1 MSVQNVIL
9 AMTKLNDVHLEMIDV
24 GKEKQQAIIDNDSSN
39 LTRLM
44 TIENRLLRQMNE
56 LEQQRV
62 EQVNFF
68 LQEKGI
74 RSQLSLS
81 VTELSRL
88 VFDPDEK
95 RELMQIRDSLLSNAM
110 ILKRQ
115 NELTTQLLEQSL
127 HFIDFSLNII
137 VGVDEEMI
145 YKKPTDTPPALSNKN
160 NFFDAKA

>member
-1 MSVQNVIL
+1 MSVQSVIQ
-9 AMTKLNDVHLEMIDV
+9 AMSNLNDVHLEMIDV
-24 GKEKQQAIIDNDSSN
+24 GKEKQQAIIDNDSTN

-62 EQVNFF
+62 EQVNIF
-68 LQEKGI
+68 LKEKGI

-88 VFDPDEK
+88 VFDPEEK
-95 RELMQIRDSLLSNAM
+95 QELMQIRDSLLSNAM
-110 ILKRQ
+110 ILKKQ

-145 YKKPTDTPPALSNKN
+145 YKKPTDTPPGLSNKN

>member
-62 EQVNFF
+62 EQVNFSC
-68 LQEKGI
+68 
-74 RSQLSLS
+74 R
-81 VTELSRL
+81 
-88 VFDPDEK
+88 K
-95 RELMQIRDSLLSNAM
+95 REYVPN
-110 ILKRQ
+110 
-115 NELTTQLLEQSL
+115 
-127 HFIDFSLNII
+127 
-137 VGVDEEMI
+137 
-145 YKKPTDTPPALSNKN
+145 
-160 NFFDAKA
+160 